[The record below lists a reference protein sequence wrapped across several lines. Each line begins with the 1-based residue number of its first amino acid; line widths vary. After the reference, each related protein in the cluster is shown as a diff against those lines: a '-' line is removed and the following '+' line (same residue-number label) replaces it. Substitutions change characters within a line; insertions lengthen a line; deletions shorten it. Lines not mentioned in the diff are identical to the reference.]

1 VRSDESEQTEV
12 AVTGMAVLTS
22 AGSSLGAFWAALCAG
37 KSTAAPLVGVD
48 TRELPVRF
56 GCEVRDFDPVAVFGR
71 KEARRTD
78 RVTQLASV
86 AGAAALADA
95 GVTDVDVARA
105 GVVVG
110 TGFGAPATYENQAV
124 GVATGGKAARIKA
137 LAVPMAMA
145 NAPAAH
151 LAMRTGWTGPNMT
164 IVAAC
169 ASGAH
174 AIGEAARL
182 IRDGTVDVVLA
193 GGTEAPL
200 TRVNLVS
207 FHLLRALSVRNDD
220 PAGASRPFDRQRDG
234 FVLAEAAAFVLL
246 ESVPH
251 ARARGATA
259 WSYLLG
265 YGRNNDAWDIVA
277 PREDGAGAEACMRLA
292 LDESGL
298 SERDVLFINAHGT
311 STVLNDRV
319 EAQAI
324 SRLFTGRPPVT
335 SVKGCVG
342 HSMGAAG
349 AVGFVGTCL
358 GLVAGQVPPI
368 ANYGGSEPEIDI
380 NIVAGQ
386 PITCEL
392 GARVAV
398 CNSFGFGGNNVC
410 LIVRGG
416 ERRLSEPGVSE

>member
-1 VRSDESEQTEV
+1 
-12 AVTGMAVLTS
+12 MAVLTS
-22 AGSSLGAFWAALCAG
+22 AGTSLDAFWAALCAG
-37 KSTAAPLVGVD
+37 KSTAAPLVQVD
-48 TRELPVRF
+48 TRGLPVRF
-56 GCEVRDFDPVAVFGR
+56 GCEVRCFDPVAVFGR

-86 AGAAALADA
+86 AGVAALADA
-95 GVTDVDVARA
+95 KITDVDVTRA

-110 TGFGAPATYENQAV
+110 VGFGGPATYENAV
-124 GVATGGKAARIKA
+124 AGIVTGGKAGRVNA
-137 LAVPMAMA
+137 LAIPMAMA

-151 LAMRTGWTGPNMT
+151 LAVRTGWTGPNMT
-164 IVAAC
+164 ISAAC

-182 IRDGTVDVVLA
+182 IRDGTADVVLA

-200 TRVNLVS
+200 TPCNIES
-207 FHLLRALSVRNDD
+207 FHHLRALSVRNDD
-220 PAGASRPFDRQRDG
+220 PVGASRPFDRQRDG

-259 WSYLLG
+259 WGYLLG
-265 YGRNNDAWDIVA
+265 YGRNNDAWDIVM

-292 LDESGL
+292 LEESGVR
-298 SERDVLFINAHGT
+298 EGDVLFITAHGT
-311 STVLNDRV
+311 STTLNDRA

-324 SRLFTGRPPVT
+324 SRLFTSCPPVT

-342 HSMGAAG
+342 HSLGAAG
-349 AVGFVGTCL
+349 AVGFVATCL
-358 GLVAGQVPPI
+358 GLAAGLVPPI

-386 PITCEL
+386 PAACEP
-392 GARVAV
+392 GTGVAMS
-398 CNSFGFGGNNVC
+398 NSFGFGGNNVC
-410 LIVRGG
+410 LAVRDG
-416 ERRLSEPGVSE
+416 ERRLSELGVSEKE

>member
-1 VRSDESEQTEV
+1 
-12 AVTGMAVLTS
+12 MAVLTS